1 MANKYQYLRAG
12 KWKACQTGTTT
23 VINKRAINKGLSCL
37 ERFVIT
43 GVIILGLILILSGY
57 AF

>member
-1 MANKYQYLRAG
+1 MNHKYAYLKAG
-12 KWKACQTGTTT
+12 HWKACQTGTTT